1 VRRIRKV
8 IVHHTAGPDITTVEG
23 IRRYHT
29 LPPPP
34 GRGWCDIGYHHLV
47 HRVLFVSEPPR
58 WVRST
63 GRPESRAGA
72 HDEGQNAD
80 SIGVCI
86 AGDYTRGPVPADGWA
101 VLVATVADVCRRYG
115 LTADAVEGHGEHEPR
130 GSATACPG
138 FDPALL
144 RVAVAEQLRR
154 VA

>member
-1 VRRIRKV
+1 MRTVRKV
-8 IVHHTAGPDITTVEG
+8 IAHHSAGRDTATVADITRAH
-23 IRRYHT
+23 IA
-29 LPPPP
+29 
-34 GRGWCDIGYHHLV
+34 RGFATIGYHHLV
-47 HRVLFVSEPPR
+47 HRTPSGIWLA
-58 WVRST
+58 ST
-63 GRPESRAGA
+63 GRPEARAGA

-86 AGDYTRGPVPADGWA
+86 LGDYTKGPVPADGWA

-115 LTADAVEGHGEHEPR
+115 LTADAVEGHGENEPR

-144 RVAVAEQLRR
+144 RAAVAEQLRR